1 MAFLRNLIRWR
12 MRFVCFHTNSNDITA
27 IKFDCRCVI
36 MTENP
41 LLLISRWWHVHQ
53 LLEHE
58 WQNRCRTTDLTKK
71 AFHGRLVYYLK
82 ENVTMACWLKTTKD
96 SESTMWSLSQTSC
109 SARTYSWI
117 GTHNH
122 APGFYANF
130 AMNKLLLNDSLISFC
145 RLWSFDSATGRGL
158 CYVRHSTSS
167 FYPRTVLAFGYCH
180 CLRLCV
186 CVCACINNLFV
197 CAITR
202 DPLKLGSLICS
213 KNAKDRG

>member
-1 MAFLRNLIRWR
+1 MPLY
-12 MRFVCFHTNSNDITA
+12 RFDQESISRQVCVLFERKRHNG
-27 IKFDCRCVI
+27 
-36 MTENP
+36 
-41 LLLISRWWHVHQ
+41 LLIKDYKRSRV
-53 LLEHE
+53 
-58 WQNRCRTTDLTKK
+58 D
-71 AFHGRLVYYLK
+71 
-82 ENVTMACWLKTTKD
+82 NVVTVTNKLF
-96 SESTMWSLSQTSC
+96 SQDI
-109 SARTYSWI
+109 YSWI

-130 AMNKLLLNDSLISFC
+130 AMNNLLLNDSLVSFC

-167 FYPRTVLAFGYCH
+167 FYPRTVLAFRYCH

-213 KNAKDRG
+213 KNAKDLG